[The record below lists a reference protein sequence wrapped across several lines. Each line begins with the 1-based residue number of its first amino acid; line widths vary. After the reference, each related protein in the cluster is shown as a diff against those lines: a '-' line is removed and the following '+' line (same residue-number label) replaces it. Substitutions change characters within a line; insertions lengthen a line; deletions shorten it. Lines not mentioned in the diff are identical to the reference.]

1 MSFYLGECISFH
13 APPDCVFRRYQN
25 TEFRLP
31 IVLFALA
38 VYGPV
43 YTEFCSTFDWFLN
56 APGTVFA
63 ASALDRFVYTVHGS
77 QFSEDG
83 RCSLQYG
90 VTKRSRAPVQKHC
103 CNVLEVRKSHT
114 LGGKHDFCHMSVGV
128 TSNTY
133 CNSMY
138 CTFTVTSTVTY
149 IIRDFCH
156 VSVGVTS
163 NTYCNSMYCTFTVT
177 STLTYIIR
185 DLCHISVGVTSIPT
199 CNSMY
204 CTFTV
209 TLCPISYVTSVT
221 SVKVTSNAYVTC
233 STVPSFQLP
242 LSPISYF
249 RLMYMEFRT
258 LCVVGLVLIPYVPF

>member
-31 IVLFALA
+31 MVLFALA

-43 YTEFCSTFDWFLN
+43 CMEFCRTFDWFLN

-114 LGGKHDFCHMSVGV
+114 LGGKHDFCHM
-128 TSNTY
+128 
-133 CNSMY
+133 
-138 CTFTVTSTVTY
+138 
-149 IIRDFCH
+149 
-156 VSVGVTS
+156 SVGVTS